1 MYVAPVLPCV
11 SICQYISQIFSLFL
25 YVFILVLS
33 LHFCFY
39 KNIVML
45 LNLIFLI
52 ISENGFYFELF
63 TEVQHHSSKFSNF
76 YLYLIVPCIISE
88 MILAPFEIIVFV
100 LHMLVFLLHFLIY
113 KDVILPFILFWNFF
127 ASCVMRLAFMNF
139 TEGSVQK

>member
-1 MYVAPVLPCV
+1 
-11 SICQYISQIFSLFL
+11 
-25 YVFILVLS
+25 
-33 LHFCFY
+33 
-39 KNIVML
+39 
-45 LNLIFLI
+45 
-52 ISENGFYFELF
+52 
-63 TEVQHHSSKFSNF
+63 
-76 YLYLIVPCIISE
+76 